1 MDDAHNKETPPVQE
15 RPFLLSV
22 FCIALF
28 VYTGILT
35 LVFLLA
41 VVFNHWISH
50 TVDDFFLERTV
61 SRGSII
67 ALSLVAFLLN
77 GLSFYSVF
85 AVWHLKKHG
94 LYTLALSSM
103 VFLLFPF
110 FLGFGNVSSL
120 IIMGSV
126 NVILFLFYKRFT

>member
-1 MDDAHNKETPPVQE
+1 MSQEVEKERRENQH

-22 FCIALF
+22 FCVALF
-28 VYTGILT
+28 IYTGILT

-41 VVFNHWISH
+41 VIFNNWISH

-61 SRGSII
+61 TRSSII
-67 ALSLVAFLLN
+67 ALSLVAFLLS

-94 LYTLALSSM
+94 LYTLAMSTM
-103 VFLLFPF
+103 IFLLFPF

-120 IIMGSV
+120 VIMGTI
-126 NVILFLFYKRFT
+126 NVILFMHYKRFS